1 MASLTLADGSHLQL
15 RPLEP
20 ADGPLLVRL
29 FYRLSPESIYRRFLS
44 PIPDPYRPEMR
55 RLLDLDHR
63 DREALA
69 ALCAGEVVGV
79 ARYIRMAGDPGV
91 AEIAIVVEDGWQHR
105 GLGRLLTR
113 RLAALARRRGIAA
126 FHATMLGD
134 NRPALR
140 LLRGLSAGARF
151 RWSTGEIEAE
161 VPLRPLSPAVRGS
174 APARSADLPAP
185 APR

>member
-1 MASLTLADGSHLQL
+1 MASLHLSDGSTLQL
-15 RPLEP
+15 RPLE
-20 ADGPLLVRL
+20 ADDGELLVRL
-29 FYRLSPESIYRRFLS
+29 FFRLSPETVYRRFLS

-55 RLLDLDHR
+55 RLLEVDHWR
-63 DREALA
+63 REALA
-69 ALCAGEVVGV
+69 ALAGGEVVAV
-79 ARYIRMAGDPGV
+79 ARYARDATDPQV

-126 FHATMLGD
+126 FHATLLGD

-140 LLRGLSAGARF
+140 LLRGLSSAARF
-151 RWSTGEIEAE
+151 RWSTGEIEAD
-161 VPLRPLSPAVRGS
+161 VPLSPAARGTS
-174 APARSADLPAP
+174 RPRSEALPAP

>member
-1 MASLTLADGSHLQL
+1 MASLRLADGSRLQL

-20 ADGPLLVRL
+20 DDGELLVRL
-29 FYRLSPESIYRRFLS
+29 FFRLSPETVYRRFLS

-55 RLLDLDHR
+55 RLLEVDHR
-63 DREALA
+63 HREALA
-69 ALCAGEVVGV
+69 VLSEGEVVAV
-79 ARYIRMAGDPGV
+79 ARYAREAANPDV

-140 LLRGLSAGARF
+140 LLRGLSEAARF

-161 VPLRPLSPAVRGS
+161 VPLSRVPADTSRPRPEA
-174 APARSADLPAP
+174 LPAP

>member
-1 MASLTLADGSHLQL
+1 MASLRLADGSSLQL

-20 ADGPLLVRL
+20 NDGELLVRL
-29 FYRLSPESIYRRFLS
+29 FFRLSPETVYRRFLS

-55 RLLDLDHR
+55 RLLEVDHR
-63 DREALA
+63 QREALA
-69 ALCAGEVVGV
+69 ALADGEVVAV
-79 ARYIRMAGDPGV
+79 ARYARDAANPEV

-126 FHATMLGD
+126 FHATLLGD

-140 LLRGLSAGARF
+140 LLRGLSSAARF

-161 VPLRPLSPAVRGS
+161 IPLSPEATGTGRPRS
-174 APARSADLPAP
+174 EAPPAP
-185 APR
+185 APT